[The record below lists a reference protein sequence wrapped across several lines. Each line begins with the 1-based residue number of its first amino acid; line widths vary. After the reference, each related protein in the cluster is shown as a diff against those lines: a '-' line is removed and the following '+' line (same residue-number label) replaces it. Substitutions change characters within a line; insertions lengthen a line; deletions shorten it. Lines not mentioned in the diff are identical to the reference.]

1 MEEEIDLKKQ
11 TLEKEIIR
19 ITNDINYLQAKNDE
33 TWEDYLDR
41 ILKVKKP
48 VCQFESL
55 VFIIIVTDRFN
66 LKNKDKQSALTTL
79 GFNRRS

>member
-1 MEEEIDLKKQ
+1 MEEEIDFKKQ
-11 TLEKEIIR
+11 ALEKEIIR

-33 TWEDYLDR
+33 TWEDYLNR

-48 VCQFESL
+48 ECQFESL